1 MRRRRVLF
9 GALAAVVAALVL
21 SQLLLPR
28 YLEGRA
34 EDRLTERGGRA
45 TVSLSAFPALR
56 LLGSGGDRI
65 EVRGAALSVGLGARR
80 ERVLDRLDGF
90 DEVDVEVVDLR
101 AGPFLGRSFSLARA
115 GSKKAPYTLRL
126 RAEVTAR
133 GLSEYAAE
141 SLGGALGGLLGE
153 LTREA
158 LPLDGE
164 PIPVRLDAQLESR
177 DGRAEVVAGGG
188 SVAGIPAGPLAEA
201 LAVAV
206 AARL

>member
-56 LLGSGGDRI
+56 LLGSEGDRI
-65 EVRGAALSVGLGARR
+65 EVRGQALSVGLGVRR

-115 GSKKAPYTLRL
+115 GSEAPYTLRL
-126 RAEVTAR
+126 SAEVTAR

-153 LTREA
+153 LTRGA